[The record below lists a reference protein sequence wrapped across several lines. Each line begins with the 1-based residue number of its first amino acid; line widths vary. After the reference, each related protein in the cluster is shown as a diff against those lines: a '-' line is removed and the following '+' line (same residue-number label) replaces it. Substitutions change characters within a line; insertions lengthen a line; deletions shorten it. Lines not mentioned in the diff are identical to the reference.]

1 MDRSAAG
8 LLAVLGA
15 TLYVESRRKPEC
27 PEIHF
32 WRTVLLNALR
42 DAQNPAYVSS
52 PSERAVVI
60 AQSRNW
66 PLKDCRWSDKRCE
79 MADVN
84 ADMVRARARQVLQ

>member
-1 MDRSAAG
+1 MWSRGANLSVRRSIS
-8 LLAVLGA
+8 GA
-15 TLYVESRRKPEC
+15 RC
-27 PEIHF
+27 
-32 WRTVLLNALR
+32 LLNALR
-42 DAQNPAYVSS
+42 DAQKPAYVSS

-66 PLKDCRWSDKRCE
+66 PLKDCRWFDKRCE